1 MELRSFLRGTEMTPT
16 TRSRGTIITYGTFD
30 LLHVGHLNL
39 LESLRAMG
47 DRLIVGV
54 STDEFN
60 HEKGKQT
67 VIPFK
72 DRARLVGALH
82 CVDQVV
88 PEQSWGQKR
97 RDIAE
102 FGVSALGMGSD
113 WEGRFDDLKD
123 CCEVIY
129 LRRTEGISS
138 TRLKTTLGVLSDAKL
153 DDLKKALDVVTEIV
167 RQFN

>member
-1 MELRSFLRGTEMTPT
+1 MPT
-16 TRSRGTIITYGTFD
+16 KGTIITYGTFD

-60 HEKGKQT
+60 QEKGKQT

-72 DRARLVGALH
+72 DRSRLVGALH
-82 CVDQVV
+82 CVDQVI
-88 PEQSWGQKR
+88 PERSWNQKR
-97 RDIAE
+97 QDIAE
-102 FGVSALGMGSD
+102 FGASVLGMGSD
-113 WEGRFDDLKD
+113 WEGRFDDLQD

-129 LRRTEGISS
+129 LNRTKGISS
-138 TRLKTTLGVLSDAKL
+138 TQLKSTLGALSDAKL
-153 DDLKKALDVVTEIV
+153 GDLKKALEVVAEIV